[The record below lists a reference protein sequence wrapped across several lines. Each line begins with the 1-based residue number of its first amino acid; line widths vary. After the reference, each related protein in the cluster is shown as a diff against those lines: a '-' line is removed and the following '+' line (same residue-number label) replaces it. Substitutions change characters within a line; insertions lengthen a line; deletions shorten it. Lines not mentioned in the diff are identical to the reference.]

1 MLDCKKKIKILDGVF
16 VEKISDNEIV
26 AINVTTGV
34 FASVD
39 EVGMK
44 ILQYIN
50 QPHSIMEIT
59 EMIKDEYDCG
69 TNDIMEDVAEFIGMA
84 AEEKFAERI

>member
-50 QPHSIMEIT
+50 QPHIAVP
-59 EMIKDEYDCG
+59 MILWRMLPSLSVWLRKKNLRNGFSFC
-69 TNDIMEDVAEFIGMA
+69 F
-84 AEEKFAERI
+84 